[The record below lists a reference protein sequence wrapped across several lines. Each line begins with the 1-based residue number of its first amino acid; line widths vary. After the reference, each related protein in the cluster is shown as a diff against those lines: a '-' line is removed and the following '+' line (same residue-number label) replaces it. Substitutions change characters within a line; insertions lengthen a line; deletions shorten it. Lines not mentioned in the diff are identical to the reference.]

1 MDGNADGGEGR
12 TVTLTAKVGDND
24 ATTRVG
30 MTKGEDSYADFYWHS
45 DDAVLV
51 QTVDGGTLTVTAD
64 MTVVWSGHS
73 NRTGNGYFLFYCC
86 PLKILAIINNWAE
99 FRARNSGAV

>member
-1 MDGNADGGEGR
+1 M
-12 TVTLTAKVGDND
+12 TLTAKVGDNG

-30 MTKGEDSYADFYWHS
+30 MTKGEDSYADFYRRS

-64 MTVVWSGHS
+64 ITVVWSGHS
-73 NRTGNGYFLFYCC
+73 DRTGNGYFFFVCSPC
-86 PLKILAIINNWAE
+86 FVCSPKPFPAQ
-99 FRARNSGAV
+99 RAPAFAFIPPCG